1 MAIVHGDLNA
11 VFNSLIG
18 LVGWSM
24 A

>member
-11 VFNSLIG
+11 VFYSLIG